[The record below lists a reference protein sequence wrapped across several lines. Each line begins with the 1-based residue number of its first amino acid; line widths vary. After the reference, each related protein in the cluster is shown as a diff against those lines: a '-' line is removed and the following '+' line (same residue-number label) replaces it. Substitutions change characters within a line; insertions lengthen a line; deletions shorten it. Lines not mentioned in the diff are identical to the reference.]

1 MAACDVPGHLRRIQC
16 CTISVVNLPDAGNG
30 FLRLFVIIIVGGAP
44 SILRAAFNLRMI
56 QQVDVIVE
64 DVLEP
69 SVFIHQLSGVGSA
82 IRCSL
87 DDEIC
92 GAVIAI
98 QSSGYLLTIGWVGKC
113 WPENCVDVVSQLCI
127 THIRPTNIQIYSKNY
142 QLISATYLCVLLERL
157 LQLYIQFVLSHHL
170 EMPCLNLY
178 Y

>member
-113 WPENCVDVVSQLCI
+113 WPENCVDVVSQQKSLPWQEAQQSSFCWGNPNAVGAKPGVKQCRHGFQGFAYGI
-127 THIRPTNIQIYSKNY
+127 HGAS
-142 QLISATYLCVLLERL
+142 
-157 LQLYIQFVLSHHL
+157 F
-170 EMPCLNLY
+170 
-178 Y
+178 